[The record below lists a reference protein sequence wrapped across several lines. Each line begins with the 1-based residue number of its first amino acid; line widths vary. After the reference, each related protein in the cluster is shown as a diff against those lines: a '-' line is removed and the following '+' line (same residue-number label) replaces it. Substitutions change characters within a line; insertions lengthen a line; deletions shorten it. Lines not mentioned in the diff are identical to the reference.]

1 VSPSGTGRF
10 FLGSSLLDRREIVM
24 PHRLRS
30 FGWLAFALLVASSCA
45 PAVSRVPLGL
55 GPQALAEAPAT
66 SEHAASKP
74 HVPPARHGTPV
85 EVAEASEPSEDET
98 SSDEHEAGDTKAN
111 ATAEASGA
119 ASSSAAKAATFR
131 GMYAG
136 TDIAT
141 FRFDGRP
148 DQRQEDDKAKIRVE
162 ADGDDAIS
170 IVIINSDTGEDLCEL
185 SASIS
190 GKTATVTGS
199 EPCFTNPDDDSVSA
213 MITEGRATLK
223 DDELKITA
231 EGTMSVTLPDQELS
245 GTLSYTFKGKRQ

>member
-1 VSPSGTGRF
+1 
-10 FLGSSLLDRREIVM
+10 M
-24 PHRLRS
+24 PHWLRS
-30 FGWLAFALLVASSCA
+30 FCLPALLAALSCS
-45 PAVSRVPLGL
+45 PAVSRVPLGM
-55 GPQALAEAPAT
+55 GPQALAEARQTP
-66 SEHAASKP
+66 EHVASKP
-74 HVPPARHGTPV
+74 QAPPAHAAPS
-85 EVAEASEPSEDET
+85 EVAESDEPSEDAP
-98 SSDEHEAGDTKAN
+98 EADADD
-111 ATAEASGA
+111 AAAESPGPA
-119 ASSSAAKAATFR
+119 ASASAPSSAPKAATFK
-131 GMYAG
+131 GLYAG

-141 FRFDGRP
+141 YRFDGRP

-170 IVIINSDTGEDLCEL
+170 IVIINSDTGEDMCAL

-190 GKTATVTGS
+190 GKVATVTSS

-231 EGTMSVTLPDQELS
+231 EGTMSVNLADQSFS

>member
-1 VSPSGTGRF
+1 
-10 FLGSSLLDRREIVM
+10 M
-24 PHRLRS
+24 PHWLRS
-30 FGWLAFALLVASSCA
+30 FCVLALLAAPSCA
-45 PAVSRVPLGL
+45 PAVSHVPLGM
-55 GPQALAEAPAT
+55 GPQALAESRATPA
-66 SEHAASKP
+66 HAANEP
-74 HVPPARHGTPV
+74 HAPPRHPAAAK
-85 EVAEASEPSEDET
+85 VAEASEPSVDEPDADEDDGAKTESAKHGT
-98 SSDEHEAGDTKAN
+98 S
-111 ATAEASGA
+111 TAAP
-119 ASSSAAKAATFR
+119 SSAPKATTFS

-162 ADGDDAIS
+162 VDGDDAIS
-170 IVIINSDTGEDLCEL
+170 IVIINSDTGEDLCQL

-190 GKTATVTGS
+190 GKVATVTGS

-223 DDELKITA
+223 DDELKVTA
-231 EGTMSVTLPDQELS
+231 EGTMSVSLPDQSLS